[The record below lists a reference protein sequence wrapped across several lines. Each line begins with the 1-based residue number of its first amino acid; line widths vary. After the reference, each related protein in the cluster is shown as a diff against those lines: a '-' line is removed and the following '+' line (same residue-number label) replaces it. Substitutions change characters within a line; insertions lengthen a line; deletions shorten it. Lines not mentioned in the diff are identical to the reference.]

1 MHYFWLIS
9 GLILALIW
17 LDRLRDAL
25 HGREIADI
33 ATPEWDRHEINLPKL
48 SIIVPARNE
57 DPHVEAALRSMLA
70 LDYPNFEVIAIDD
83 RSTDNT
89 GTVLDRIAAGQQE
102 ADVVPGAHARKG
114 GQRPLQPSANR
125 TLRVVHI
132 RELPLCWLG
141 KPHAM
146 YVGAQHATGDWLL
159 FTDADVRF
167 RPDAL
172 HRAIAYAETVHADHL
187 VVFPS
192 HELRSVGERM
202 MFAAFSMLFV
212 FGHRPWRVNDPKA
225 KDFLGFGPFNL
236 IRRRVYEQIGT
247 AEKLRMEVVED
258 MKLGKLVKANGFS
271 QRVAHGPGLIPWRW
285 FDGGAFG
292 IVRVLKKNL
301 FAGMNYRYEKAI
313 GACLLSGLL
322 SIMPYVGLLFA
333 PGWLRLPFALAVAAV
348 LALYLGMSRRSPV
361 SPLYFILHPV
371 GNALLIYAMFVSMAH
386 AARHG
391 GVIWR
396 GTLYPIDELRRGL
409 V

>member
-1 MHYFWLIS
+1 MLEKHLHYFWLIS
-9 GLILALIW
+9 GVILALVW

-33 ATPEWDRHEINLPKL
+33 TTPEWDRRDITLPKL

-57 DPHVEAALRSMLA
+57 GPHIEAALRSMLA
-70 LDYPNFEVIAIDD
+70 LDYPDFEVIAIDD

-89 GTVLDRIAAGQQE
+89 GALID
-102 ADVVPGAHARKG
+102 DLARQYPTIPQFGNSAIRQSHLK
-114 GQRPLQPSANR
+114 PL
-125 TLRVVHI
+125 HI
-132 RELPLCWLG
+132 RELPPGWLG

-146 YVGAQHATGDWLL
+146 YIGAQHASGDWLL
-159 FTDADVRF
+159 FTDADVHF
-167 RPDAL
+167 QTDAL
-172 HRAIAYAETVHADHL
+172 RRAIAYAEAVHADHL

-192 HELRSVGERM
+192 HELRSIGERM

-212 FGHRPWRVNDPKA
+212 FGHRPWRVHDPNA

-258 MKLGKLVKANGFS
+258 MKLGKLVKAKGFS

-285 FDGGAFG
+285 FDGTFG
-292 IVRVLKKNL
+292 IVRVLKKNF
-301 FAGMNYRYEKAI
+301 FAGMNYRYQKAI
-313 GACLLSGLL
+313 GACLLSGFL
-322 SIMPYVGLLFA
+322 SIMPYVGLLLA
-333 PGWLRLPFALAVAAV
+333 PGWLRLPFALAVAAIF
-348 LALYLGMSRRSPV
+348 ALYVGMSRRSPI
-361 SPLYFILHPV
+361 SPLYFLLHPI

-396 GTLYPIDELRRGL
+396 GTFYPLSELRKGMI
-409 V
+409 